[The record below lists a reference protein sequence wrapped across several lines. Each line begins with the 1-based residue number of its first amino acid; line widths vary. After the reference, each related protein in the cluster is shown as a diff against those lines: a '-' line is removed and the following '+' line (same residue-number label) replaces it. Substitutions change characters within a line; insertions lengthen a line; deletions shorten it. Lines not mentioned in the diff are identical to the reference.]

1 MTKKTLL
8 IIILVHSFCKA
19 QDVPVEKYDSFFK
32 EPRTRVFVHLD
43 KTAYLQREMLYYQAY
58 LIDHHRNFLNTK
70 VRNTVVE
77 VYDQNGNRLVKQLK
91 LANSGIVQGNFK
103 IDSTFKSKQYF
114 IKLRIKNDE
123 QFPYERA
130 HLSKFELL
138 DRSVKKKN
146 SQKGA
151 MKVVPEGGKLIY
163 GLENNIS
170 IRYLKPN
177 QINKKFE
184 AELYKNDQRIAR
196 IRSNRFGLAR
206 YKFKPEQGNDYQL
219 KFKYLAEDIPE
230 HSLNISD
237 HGVIINA
244 NQLKDSYIFKISG
257 KLKEISAESRLE
269 LMVHQEGKRFFISF
283 NLQKK
288 EFLRQ
293 VQVPKDKLFKGVN
306 TVSVFKDGQLLSE
319 RLIMNKPDIYNKKDE
334 IRVEQ
339 LPSNNE
345 DSLHFKL
352 NMPGIKD
359 QFFVSSISVYPEKS
373 ISHYANA
380 NLASAIHLSPH
391 LKDPVDHATYYFQE
405 ESNKIAYQ
413 LDMLLMNQNGSKY
426 DWNDIFTG
434 QHQFETDYEKGLK
447 MKFKLKSRIRNKDQ
461 YLLVYPGPY
470 QDDQLLN
477 IKEDIFLDQQLR
489 INNEVMR
496 FSIVNERDKFRAPK
510 FSLNNLYEFPE
521 PSAPELSGIP
531 PLNKNDFQLK
541 DDQRKFVNSFKD
553 AEQLEEVLI
562 VEEKEEE
569 EKGEFG
575 NPFNQNFTKITR
587 DVARSYMFVSDFLIS
602 RGLNV
607 RENNG
612 QISITIPRKRG
623 NGEVLVLVDDTPISD
638 PNLLYRTFLSEFKAI
653 SINKSGYGLGMR
665 GQTGAI
671 RLYTRNE
678 PMEGFG
684 GNSKWS
690 KRRHTNSSTYIVEK
704 GFAAPDAFKLSEY
717 LSFDRAS
724 FEKVGTLGW
733 IPAYDSRDN
742 EKHFNIFDAGFK
754 RIYISIQGITA
765 DGSIINRK
773 VLKKITTD

>member
-1 MTKKTLL
+1 M
-8 IIILVHSFCKA
+8 LVHCFCKA
-19 QDVPVEKYDSFFK
+19 QDVPVKKYDSFFK

-43 KTAYLQREMLYYQAY
+43 KTAYLQKEMLYYQAY
-58 LIDHHRNFLNTK
+58 LIDHHSNFLNTK

-77 VYDQNGNRLVKQLK
+77 VYDKNGNRLVKQLK

-103 IDSTFKSKQYF
+103 IDSTFKSKHYF
-114 IKLRIKNDE
+114 LKLRIKNDE
-123 QFPYERA
+123 QFPYEQA

-138 DRSVKKKN
+138 DQRVDKKN
-146 SQKGA
+146 SQKGT
-151 MKVVPEGGKLIY
+151 MKIVPEGGRLIY

-170 IRYLKPN
+170 IRYLKADLM
-177 QINKKFE
+177 NKKFE
-184 AELYKNDQRIAR
+184 AELYKNDQRIAQ
-196 IRSNRFGLAR
+196 IRSNQFGLAR
-206 YKFKPEQGNDYQL
+206 YKFKPEKGNDYHL
-219 KFKYLAEDIPE
+219 KFKYLAEEIPD

-257 KLKEISAESRLE
+257 KLKEVDAESDLE
-269 LMVHQEGKRFFISF
+269 LMVHQEGKRFFIPF
-283 NLQKK
+283 NLKYK

-293 VQVPKDKLFKGVN
+293 VQVPKIKLFKGVN
-306 TVSVFKDGQLLSE
+306 TVSVFKDGQLMSE
-319 RLIMNKPDIYNKKDE
+319 RLIMNKPRIYNEKNE
-334 IRVEQ
+334 VQVEQ
-339 LPSNNE
+339 LPSSNK

-352 NMPGIKD
+352 NIPELED

-391 LKDPVDHATYYFQE
+391 LKDPIDHATYYFKE

-413 LDMLLMNQNGSKY
+413 LDMLLMNQDGSKY
-426 DWNDIFTG
+426 DWNKIFTED
-434 QHQFETDYEKGLK
+434 HQFKTDYEEGLK
-447 MKFKLKSRIRNKDQ
+447 MKFKLDSRIRNKDEF
-461 YLLVYPGPY
+461 LLVYPGPY
-470 QDDQLLN
+470 QDDQLVN
-477 IKEDIFLDQQLR
+477 IKDEFFLDRQLR
-489 INNEVMR
+489 IKNEVMR

-510 FSLNNLYEFPE
+510 FSVNNLYEFPK
-521 PSAPELSGIP
+521 PVAPDLSEIP
-531 PLNKNDFQLK
+531 PLNKKDFKLK
-541 DDQRKFVNSFKD
+541 DQQRKFVNSFKN

-569 EKGEFG
+569 EEGEFG

-587 DVARSYMFVSDFLIS
+587 DVAENYMYVSDFLIS
-602 RGLNV
+602 KGLIV

-612 QISITIPRKRG
+612 RISITIPRKRR
-623 NGEVLVLVDDTPISD
+623 NGEVLILVDDTPISD

-665 GQTGAI
+665 GQSGAI

-678 PMEGFG
+678 PLEGFG

-704 GFAAPDAFKLSEY
+704 GFAAPDAFKLAEY

-724 FEKVGTLGW
+724 FEKVGTLAW
-733 IPAYDSRDN
+733 IPAYDSKDN

-754 RIYISIQGITA
+754 KIYISIQGITA

-773 VLKKITTD
+773 VLKKIPTD